1 MNPIL
6 HPYASHIKTLWGAY
20 PKTDGIHSRTYVAH
34 IQATWGPIFKP
45 YEVIIQTHE
54 AHTRTL

>member
-1 MNPIL
+1 MQVISK
-6 HPYASHIKTLWGAY
+6 PYGVHIQ
-20 PKTDGIHSRTYVAH
+20 KTDGIHSRTYVAH

-45 YEVIIQTHE
+45 YEVNIQTHE